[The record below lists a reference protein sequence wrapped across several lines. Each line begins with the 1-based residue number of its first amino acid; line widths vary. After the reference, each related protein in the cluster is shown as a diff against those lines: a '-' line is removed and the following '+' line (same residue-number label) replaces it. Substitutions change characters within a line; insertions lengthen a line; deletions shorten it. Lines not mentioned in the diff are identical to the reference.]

1 MKKLCIFLILIAL
14 LVVSAGCAPKEQ
26 DSDKDLGI
34 PEMGTDHADRSEYFS
49 NFDEFKNYISN
60 KASQSKWCPIDDGVY
75 VDLSSIIPNSQIKQI
90 AAKFHNWYS
99 VRYAVKNNTTFYGLS
114 VDFITTPTR
123 EKYDYNVEEMIKSGA
138 LNETPIKSMSELK
151 DYKATTA
158 YTWVE
163 IGEYTLF
170 YPFNTSYDF
179 HEPDNG
185 HKFNNFTVLI
195 DDYNINIQWN
205 EKLSI
210 DDYTPEQSEFL
221 SALVPQYGATDD
233 SVTAMLDRIKAL
245 IPSGNISEDS
255 YDYALDG
262 ANGDASGTVSSND
275 GSSTTDQTSGET
287 NEDTDYGDDY
297 LYEDNNIPTIPGISP
312 DWKPNANG
320 KYPLK
325 DGYTKY
331 ELTLILA
338 CEIELDFGD
347 MTDEEIS
354 KLEFRLIEE
363 DTED

>member
-1 MKKLCIFLILIAL
+1 MKKLCIL
-14 LVVSAGCAPKEQ
+14 LTLLTLLAVIVGCTTNEKAPNDNKNDYE
-26 DSDKDLGI
+26 DDACHD
-34 PEMGTDHADRSEYFS
+34 DHSEYFS
-49 NFDEFKNYISN
+49 NLDEFKSYIN
-60 KASQSKWCPIDDGVY
+60 DKENQSEMCPIDDGVY
-75 VDLSSIIPNSQIKQI
+75 VDFSSIIPNSQIRQI
-90 AAKFHNWYS
+90 SAIYHNYYN
-99 VRYAVKNNTTFYGLS
+99 VEYIGKNDDIPYGIWFS
-114 VDFITTPTR
+114 FITTPTR
-123 EKYDYNVEEMIKSGA
+123 EKYDYNIEKMIKSGA
-138 LNETPIKSMSELK
+138 LNEMPIKSMSELK

-170 YPFNTSYDF
+170 YYTYLHSN
-179 HEPDNG
+179 PD
-185 HKFNNFTVLI
+185 KFDNFVVFI
-195 DDYNINIQWN
+195 NDYKININWN
-205 EKLSI
+205 DKLSI
-210 DDYTPEQSEFL
+210 DDYTPAQAAFL
-221 SALVPQYGATDD
+221 SAVVPQYGATDD
-233 SVTAMLDRIKAL
+233 SVIAMLDKIKAL
-245 IPSGNISEDS
+245 IPTSEDS
-255 YDYALDG
+255 YDYEPD
-262 ANGDASGTVSSND
+262 NVCGDASGAVSSND

-297 LYEDNNIPTIPGISP
+297 LYEDNDFPTIPGISP

-363 DTED
+363 DTEE

>member
-1 MKKLCIFLILIAL
+1 MKKLCIFLILTAL
-14 LVVSAGCAPKEQ
+14 LVVSAGCVPKEQ
-26 DSDKDLGI
+26 GKDLGE
-34 PEMGTDHADRSEYFS
+34 PSEMGTDHNDNSEYFS
-49 NFDEFKNYISN
+49 NLDEFKSYINN
-60 KASQSKWCPIDDGVY
+60 KEKQSKHCPIDDGVY
-75 VDLSSIIPNSQIKQI
+75 VDFSSILPDSEIEEI
-90 AAKFHNWYS
+90 AARYHNWYS
-99 VRYAVKNNTTFYGLS
+99 VRYAVKNDSIPYGLS
-114 VDFITTPTR
+114 IDFVTTPTR
-123 EKYDYNVEEMIKSGA
+123 EKYDYNVEKMIESGA
-138 LNETPIKSMSELK
+138 LSETSIKSISELK

-170 YPFNTSYDF
+170 YYNNLHSK
-179 HEPDNG
+179 PDNG
-185 HKFNNFTVLI
+185 RKF
-195 DDYNINIQWN
+195 DDFDVIINGYQINIQWN

-221 SALVPQYGATDD
+221 SALVPEYGATDD
-233 SVTAMLDRIKAL
+233 SVTAMLDKIKAL
-245 IPSGNISEDS
+245 IPTSEDS
-255 YDYALDG
+255 YDYEPD
-262 ANGDASGTVSSND
+262 NVCGDASGAVSSND

-297 LYEDNNIPTIPGISP
+297 LYEDNDFPTIPGISP

-325 DGYTKY
+325 DGYTSY

-363 DTED
+363 DAEE